1 MDKVLVTG
9 GAGFI
14 GQRTVRALLRA
25 GYDVRV
31 LDRLNPPVHPDGAWP
46 AGMPDVECIRGD
58 VRDPADLRRAL
69 RDARFV
75 MHLSAYQDY
84 LPDFSNFLSSNAT
97 STALLYELIVA
108 ERLPVEKV
116 VIASSQSVYGEGAHV
131 CTEHG
136 VQFPDGRPM
145 AQLRAGDWEISC
157 SSCGAEMTWKASDER
172 HHHPQNA
179 YAISKLS
186 QELIGITL
194 GRRCEI
200 PTTALRYSIT
210 QGAGQSFH
218 NAYSGICRIFASCA
232 LQGKPLRVYE
242 DGGQQRDYVY
252 VEDVVAANLL
262 ALRDR
267 RLDGQVFNVGGASAT
282 SVLEYA
288 RLVSDVVGVE
298 PRLER
303 RGDFRVGDSRHIVS
317 DSSRLRALGW
327 RQTRSARDIVV
338 EYVSWLREQPLA
350 ERLTDTAYQT
360 MRQLGAVGVSTSS

>member
-14 GQRTVRALLRA
+14 GQRTVRALLCA

-46 AGMPDVECIRGD
+46 SSMPDVECEQGD
-58 VRDPADLRRAL
+58 VRHPADLLRAL

-108 ERLPVEKV
+108 DRLPVEKV
-116 VIASSQSVYGEGAHV
+116 VIASSQSVYGEGKYV
-131 CTEHG
+131 CVEHG
-136 VQFPDGRPM
+136 VQFPDGRPI
-145 AQLRAGDWEISC
+145 AQLRAADWEIRCPSC
-157 SSCGAEMTWKASDER
+157 HTVMTWEASDES

-179 YAISKLS
+179 YGISKLS
-186 QELIGITL
+186 QEMIGITL
-194 GRRCEI
+194 GRRCAI

-218 NAYSGICRIFASCA
+218 NAYSGICRIFSSCA
-232 LQGKPLRVYE
+232 LQGKPLRIYE

-252 VEDVVAANLL
+252 VDDVVAANLL
-262 ALRDR
+262 ALGDA
-267 RLDGQVFNVGGASAT
+267 RLDDQVFNVGGITST

-288 RLVSDVVGVE
+288 RLVNDVVGVDA
-298 PRLER
+298 PLQR
-303 RGDFRVGDSRHIVS
+303 RGDFRLGDSRHIVS
-317 DSSRLRALGW
+317 DSSRLRKFGW
-327 RQTRSARDIVV
+327 RQTKPVRDIIA
-338 EYVSWLREQPLA
+338 EYVTWLREQPLV
-350 ERLTDTAYQT
+350 ERTETAYQT
-360 MRQLGAVGVSTSS
+360 MRQLGAVGVSASS